1 MGKRII
7 LQNAEPNEYRC
18 LFIEDE
24 CLKYESESYGGQE
37 VEARYWLDQSQTK
50 RLFDRIAQG
59 RDVLSVLKDYFQN
72 QLSAEAFVNLCD
84 DHCISCK
91 REVWWE

>member
-1 MGKRII
+1 MGKKII
-7 LQNAEPNEYRC
+7 LQNAAPNEYRC

-37 VEARYWLDQSQTK
+37 VEARYWLDRFETQ
-50 RLFDRIAQG
+50 RLFDCIAKGQ
-59 RDVLSVLKDYFQN
+59 DVLKVLGDYFQDK
-72 QLSAEAFVNLCD
+72 LTAEAFINLCN
-84 DHCISCK
+84 HYGISCK

>member
-1 MGKRII
+1 MGKKII

-24 CLKYESESYGGQE
+24 CLKYESESYGGQ
-37 VEARYWLDQSQTK
+37 
-50 RLFDRIAQG
+50 
-59 RDVLSVLKDYFQN
+59 DVLKVLGDYFQDK
-72 QLSAEAFVNLCD
+72 LTAEAFINLCN
-84 DHCISCK
+84 HYGISCK